1 MPHCNLNTIE
11 SACHRLQVIGFLHV
25 LWFPPSTKLSRYNY
39 NVVESVCDLRHVGGF
54 LLVLWFPPPIKLSRY
69 NCSVV
74 EVFVTCGFLLVLM
87 FPPLPIKL
95 SRYTKKVTNVFES
108 VCDLRQVGGFLLVFW
123 FLNLQSCHDI
133 TVMLLKVFVTL
144 T

>member
-1 MPHCNLNTIE
+1 M
-11 SACHRLQVIGFLHV
+11 SVIPQSRNPQSLGGV
-25 LWFPPSTKLSRYNY
+25 RPSPGPAG
-39 NVVESVCDLRHVGGF
+39 DLKRSPDPSPTHA
-54 LLVLWFPPPIKLSRY
+54 PPPNPKSWIRPC

-74 EVFVTCGFLLVLM
+74 EVFVTCGFILVLM

-95 SRYTKKVTNVFES
+95 SRYTKNVTNVVES
-108 VCDLRQVGGFLLVFW
+108 VCDMRQVGGFLLVFW

-133 TVMLLKVFVTL
+133 TVMLLKVFVIL